1 MLQLTLFS
9 NCDHIIT
16 SGINKVSWFMTW
28 SQAQRSPAHLP
39 IFCEHPMKR
48 KLAQNEGVK
57 NFCFRQWLNWE
68 VAKDPVLD
76 KSVLLWTVNQIWN
89 GKWEM
94 SPSLPQTKDYNIV
107 QHIHK
112 CLTEKTQSI
121 MSSCGSYA
129 TPNSGS
135 SRWTPSTLNYD
146 ELWGENCRFILFGN
160 NHMGTP
166 SCWVIVFAFAVE
178 CRGSHY

>member
-1 MLQLTLFS
+1 
-9 NCDHIIT
+9 
-16 SGINKVSWFMTW
+16 
-28 SQAQRSPAHLP
+28 
-39 IFCEHPMKR
+39 
-48 KLAQNEGVK
+48 
-57 NFCFRQWLNWE
+57 
-68 VAKDPVLD
+68 
-76 KSVLLWTVNQIWN
+76 
-89 GKWEM
+89 M
-94 SPSLPQTKDYNIV
+94 SPSLLQTKDYNIV
-107 QHIHK
+107 EHIHK

-166 SCWVIVFAFAVE
+166 SCWVIELCLHLLWNAVGHIIKIYAQPYRSEDLSLHQNFRFRPIQTYPSGTLSLYGLFHCSSGFALEAAFFFYLFFFFFPVRETPAQIVSAR
-178 CRGSHY
+178 CFLTLNHLLKF